1 MKKIIWKI
9 ENLSF
14 QNVLN
19 NNNKTKEYIT
29 PKYGMLKST
38 KKKIQLNNYWPQL
51 DVVGYTKQFY

>member
-38 KKKIQLNNYWPQL
+38 KKKKKKKYN
-51 DVVGYTKQFY
+51 

>member
-19 NNNKTKEYIT
+19 NNNKTKEYT
-29 PKYGMLKST
+29 KYGMLKST
-38 KKKIQLNNYWPQL
+38 KKKN
-51 DVVGYTKQFY
+51 TTE